1 MTCVFGPRAEHSTN
15 GAVSAPARW
24 VSPLAYIGLGANIGD
39 RRATLR
45 RAVAALGGL
54 GRVSATSRLWES
66 EPMYVT
72 DQPAFLNAV
81 VGVEI
86 AASGPDKIVHQL
98 QRIEHELGRT
108 ASPRFGP
115 RAIDLD
121 LLLIA
126 GSPVV
131 SREAD
136 VVVPHLR
143 LAERRFVLAP
153 LAELAPDEIDPRSGR
168 TIRDLLDAVSD
179 QPAMA
184 VEDAEWWKTA
194 SS

>member
-1 MTCVFGPRAEHSTN
+1 MVPHVRRYGVN
-15 GAVSAPARW
+15 
-24 VSPLAYIGLGANIGD
+24 PLVYVGLGANLGD

-45 RAVAALGGL
+45 QAVAALGGL
-54 GRVSATSRLWES
+54 GLVTAASRLWET

-81 VGVEI
+81 VAVET
-86 AASGPDKIVHQL
+86 AASGPEEIVRAL
-98 QRIEHELGRT
+98 QRIERDLGRT
-108 ASPRFGP
+108 ASRRFGP

-121 LLLIA
+121 LLLID
-126 GSPVV
+126 GSTVV
-131 SREAD
+131 TQEGD

-153 LAELAPDEIDPRSGR
+153 LAELAPEAIDPRTGR
-168 TIRDLLDAVSD
+168 SIRALLDAVTG
-179 QPAMA
+179 QRATV
-184 VEDAEWWKTA
+184 VEDAEWWKIA

>member
-1 MTCVFGPRAEHSTN
+1 MVPHVRRYGVN
-15 GAVSAPARW
+15 
-24 VSPLAYIGLGANIGD
+24 PLVYVGLGANLGD

-45 RAVAALGGL
+45 QAVAALGGL
-54 GRVSATSRLWES
+54 GLVTAASRLWET

-86 AASGPDKIVHQL
+86 AASGPEEIVHQL
-98 QRIEHELGRT
+98 QRIERDLGRT
-108 ASPRFGP
+108 PSRRFGP

-131 SREAD
+131 SHDAD
-136 VVVPHLR
+136 VVVPHPR
-143 LAERRFVLAP
+143 LAERRFALAP
-153 LAELAPDEIDPRSGR
+153 LAELAPDEIEPRSGR
-168 TIRDLLDAVSD
+168 TIADLLDAVSD
-179 QPAMA
+179 QLATV

>member
-1 MTCVFGPRAEHSTN
+1 
-15 GAVSAPARW
+15 
-24 VSPLAYIGLGANIGD
+24 VSPLAYVGLGANIGD

-54 GRVSATSRLWES
+54 GRVSAASRLWES

-86 AASGPDKIVHQL
+86 AASGPEEIVHQL
-98 QRIEHELGRT
+98 QRIERDLGRT
-108 ASPRFGP
+108 PSRRFGP

-131 SREAD
+131 SHDAD
-136 VVVPHLR
+136 VVVPHPR
-143 LAERRFVLAP
+143 LAERRFALAP
-153 LAELAPDEIDPRSGR
+153 LAELAPDEIEPRSGR
-168 TIRDLLDAVSD
+168 TIADLLDAVSD
-179 QPAMA
+179 QLATV